1 MMPTKVAVAWLRK
14 EDWPRWR
21 LIDPELPPHAEWH
34 SKTEGVMK
42 MLTSRGQAFE
52 KIAIDPGA
60 FVAWRATTT
69 NWRGGGDGRAA
80 RSAYATAILAGQGM
94 SRH

>member
-34 SKTEGVMK
+34 IKNRRRHE
-42 MLTSRGQAFE
+42 
-52 KIAIDPGA
+52 D
-60 FVAWRATTT
+60 
-69 NWRGGGDGRAA
+69 
-80 RSAYATAILAGQGM
+80 AGEPPAVL
-94 SRH
+94 

>member
-1 MMPTKVAVAWLRK
+1 MPTKVAVAWLRK

-21 LIDPELPPHAEWH
+21 LIDPELPPYAEWH
-34 SKTEGVMK
+34 IKTEGVMK

-80 RSAYATAILAGQGM
+80 RSAYATTILAGQAM
-94 SRH
+94 TRH

>member
-1 MMPTKVAVAWLRK
+1 
-14 EDWPRWR
+14 
-21 LIDPELPPHAEWH
+21 
-34 SKTEGVMK
+34 MK
-42 MLTSRGQAFE
+42 MLASRRQSFE

-60 FVAWRATTT
+60 FFAWRATTT
-69 NWRGGGDGRAA
+69 NWRGGGDYRTA